1 MELQQVAMP
10 GLAGLRRFASN
21 KSSENMKQRNLTA
34 ALFLLPLFVTAQI
47 DFTPGLRS
55 YHPTNGDYYNA
66 SSNAFTFHASFFN
79 SSFGENAAGIENTAG
94 FFGGANRVNLS
105 NRLVNHT
112 ANFSVELW
120 FRAEAET
127 FQVLFWEGA
136 MDQRSVWIRVE
147 PSNNRIRCY
156 AGQPGNTSSAMTS
169 SAYNDGE
176 WHHLVFTGS
185 GANLLRVYVD
195 GELEEQVI
203 QGYSSG
209 ATTQFSRFGCRADLT
224 QYLTGNLDEVRVW
237 NYALSAAEV
246 SALYNQPRIM
256 VDPENLGSYCAGAS
270 VQVPFTVIGN
280 NQFEDDNTFYLQ
292 LSNKEGSFRYPTTIG
307 SAAGTGSGTIQATIP
322 DDVGSG
328 NNYRV
333 RVVASRYP
341 KVSDNTAGISIN
353 NPNAALGNDINS
365 DLLLYYP
372 FDGDATDF
380 SGFGLDGAM
389 SGSLVPVQD
398 RNGNPNSA
406 LSFGSQG
413 RVEVGA
419 PYQLT
424 AYNHTQDPISFSFW
438 IRQSSTPM
446 TYSYIFS
453 AWQQPI
459 SGPGEGLWI
468 GTGSFGSVMFR
479 VNGNQTVA
487 APITN
492 NAWQHFVCVYTG
504 SQIQIYRSGNLINTS
519 NVTGNVRILTPIE
532 MGRNTQGFTSPQ
544 ELNGRLDEFRVYGR
558 ALTAIEVSTLH
569 QDGLARNNGPLCDG
583 DTAQFFGPG
592 FPDYIYDWSGPAGFS
607 SDQQNPE
614 FAPYNAIVHSGDY
627 SLTLMHE
634 GCVGTPLITHLTSD
648 VAPVA
653 GVQGAEICIGDS
665 AAISA
670 SGAEL
675 EEHYRWYADELGE
688 ELIASGTASI
698 TVMPGQST
706 QYYVNIKPTEDCQ
719 GPITPVL
726 VSVGA
731 DNVQASASANE
742 ICPGDEVT
750 LTGSGAATYSW
761 SGGAVDG
768 VPFVPQQSTIFLLTG
783 TDSAGCVGVDSVL
796 VTLLNQPITPE
807 IQGDMFLDCDAAGVV
822 YHVES
827 QPGLTYEWT
836 VPDGAV
842 FSGQGGDSI
851 VVDFNSQFGWITVT
865 AISPDGCVGNTEEI
879 MVQCVTSVE
888 ELAEAGV
895 TIYPNPVSNM
905 LFLDLSN
912 NSDLRGVE
920 LYDASGRLLRTLP
933 VNPGTLHHVDVADW
947 AVGLYILRAY
957 NNEKTISFRVVKM

>member
-1 MELQQVAMP
+1 MRQHYV
-10 GLAGLRRFASN
+10 LAVI
-21 KSSENMKQRNLTA
+21 
-34 ALFLLPLFVTAQI
+34 FLLPLFVQAQI
-47 DFTPGLRS
+47 DFSPGLRS
-55 YHPTNGDYYNA
+55 YHPMNGDYDNV
-66 SSNAFTFHASFFN
+66 SNGAFNFHSSFFN
-79 SSFGENAAGIENTAG
+79 ASFGENAAGLDSTAG
-94 FFGGANRVNLS
+94 AFDGASRVNL
-105 NRLVNHT
+105 NTRLVDQI

-120 FRAEAET
+120 FRAESEF
-127 FQVLFWEGA
+127 FQVLFWEGLIN
-136 MDQRSVWIRVE
+136 QRSVWIRVE
-147 PSNNRIRCY
+147 PVNNRIRCI
-156 AGQPGNTSSAMTS
+156 AGTPSSAAIVNTDS
-169 SAYNDGE
+169 SFADGE
-176 WHHLVFTGS
+176 WHHLVLTAANS
-185 GANLLRVYVD
+185 NLLSVYVD
-195 GELEEQVI
+195 GVLNAQV
-203 QGYSSG
+203 QQSYTSG
-209 ATTQFSRFGCRADLT
+209 ATTQFSRFGCREDLS
-224 QYLTGNLDEVRVW
+224 QFLTGNLDEVRVW

-256 VDPENLGSYCAGAS
+256 IDLEDLGSFCAGATI
-270 VQVPFTVIGN
+270 QVPFTVIGS
-280 NQFEDDNTFYLQ
+280 NQFEEDNTFYLQ
-292 LSNKEGSFRYPTTIG
+292 LSDPQGSFRYPTTIG
-307 SAAGTGSGTIQATIP
+307 GMAGTGSGTIQLNIP

-328 NNYRV
+328 NNYRL
-333 RVVASRYP
+333 RVVASLYP
-341 KVSDNTAGISIN
+341 KVSDNTASLSIN
-353 NPNAALGNDINS
+353 NPNAATGNNIVS

-380 SGFGLDGAM
+380 SGLGLNGSM
-389 SGSLVPVQD
+389 SGSLVAVED

-406 LSFGSQG
+406 LSFGSNA
-413 RVEVGA
+413 RVGINNTF
-419 PYQLT
+419 PIRQFH
-424 AYNHTQDPISFSFW
+424 NTQNPISISFW
-438 IRQSSTPM
+438 LRQSSTPA
-446 TYSYIFS
+446 SFGYIFS
-453 AWQQPI
+453 AWQPT
-459 SGPGEGLWI
+459 PGGGDGLWI
-468 GTGSFGSVMFR
+468 GTTSGGAVR
-479 VNGNQTVA
+479 WRINGNQFVQA
-487 APITN
+487 GLTN
-492 NAWQHFVCVYTG
+492 NQWQHFTCVYTG
-504 SQIQIYRSGNLINTS
+504 SQIQIYRNGALINTS
-519 NVTGNVRILTPIE
+519 NVTGDVRVFTPIE
-532 MGRNTQGFTSPQ
+532 MGRNTQPNAAAQ
-544 ELNGRLDEFRVYGR
+544 ELTGRLDEFRIYGR
-558 ALTAIEVSTLH
+558 ALTEHEAMTLYH
-569 QDGLARNNGPLCDG
+569 DGLARNNGPLCDG

-607 SDQQNPE
+607 SDEQNPE
-614 FAPYNAIVHSGDY
+614 FEPYNAIVHSGDY

-665 AAISA
+665 ATISA

-688 ELIASGTASI
+688 ELIASGTSSI

-731 DNVQASASANE
+731 DNVQASASATE

-768 VPFVPQQSTIFLLTG
+768 VPFVPQQSTTYLLTG
-783 TDSAGCVGVDSVL
+783 TDSAGCVGTDSVL
-796 VTLLNQPITPE
+796 VTVLNQPITPE

-865 AISPDGCVGNTEEI
+865 AISPDGCAGNTEEI

-920 LYDASGRLLRTLP
+920 LYDASGRLLKTLP